1 MNFHGGTQPVKK
13 SLIAALSF
21 SIVLHLLVL
30 LIPQHNPAGGQASAQ
45 PIQARLREPAEKSVV
60 ASEPVTAQ
68 SPARKQAAKKSTVM
82 AVPSSTNLSARRVPV
97 PQWSA
102 AEKAEMNKFLDE
114 LGGPG
119 KAPPTLA
126 QRSLTMAGNIARQ
139 QARES
144 EAEMEIVERLPN
156 SPPIDAFGLEMYME
170 ALVKKLNRSAAHVKN
185 DPRTQGLKVAAVQ
198 VRLNPNG
205 SLNSFRVLNMADQQD
220 EIAFI
225 RRVVEQAIPFAA
237 FPSDIQRS
245 AKSLSVIIC
254 IMPARA
260 GGGGFG
266 FTRNPDGRAC

>member
-1 MNFHGGTQPVKK
+1 MNFHGGAQPVNK
-13 SLIAALSF
+13 SLLAALSF
-21 SIVLHLLVL
+21 SLVLHFLVL
-30 LIPQHNPAGGQASAQ
+30 LIPRHNPAGGQSPAQ
-45 PIQARLREPAEKSVV
+45 PVQARLRMPAAQPVV
-60 ASEPVTAQ
+60 PSEPVMAPP
-68 SPARKQAAKKSTVM
+68 PARKQAAKKSTVM
-82 AVPSSTNLSARRVPV
+82 AVPSSTNSSARRVPA

-102 AEKAEMNKFLDE
+102 AEKVEMNKFLDE

-119 KAPPTLA
+119 KAAPTLA
-126 QRSLTMAGNIARQ
+126 QRSLAMAGHMARQ
-139 QARES
+139 QVRES
-144 EAEMEIVERLPN
+144 EAETEVVERLPN
-156 SPPIDAFGLEMYME
+156 SPPIDAFGLEMYMD

-185 DPRTQGLKVAAVQ
+185 DPRTKGMKVAAVQ